1 MSALEGHI
9 RLYLSVKEE
18 EIPIAI
24 HENASVAELKERVLV
39 LCPGQLEFYSRLLA
53 VCPGQLTLWHNDEEL
68 DTSKTLWGY
77 GIRDE
82 SVVKVSHHE
91 EIENRYRRIRKVG
104 KGTFGTVYKACDKLT
119 NAAVAMKRVSHHMD
133 EGVAYSA
140 IREVAALQELDHPN
154 VVKLLDIVNEPNKMY
169 LVIEYV
175 DQDLSRYLDS
185 RTTPLPPATRRTFM
199 HQLLSGMEYCHARRI
214 FHRDLKPQNIL
225 ISSDCKQLKIA
236 DFGLAR
242 DFQYPMQT
250 YTQETVTLWY
260 RAPELLL
267 GALKYTPEIDIWSIG
282 CIFAEMA
289 QNKPLFM
296 GDCEI
301 GALYL
306 IFQFLGTPDPSVW
319 KNVESLPH
327 HNHSFPKWKPV
338 DISAR
343 LPFEPLAVH
352 LFQRMLCYDP
362 QLRITPSQALAHP
375 YFNVRSEPLSEQQ
388 HMVLA
393 P

>member
-9 RLYLSVKEE
+9 RLYLSMKEGK
-18 EIPIAI
+18 IPITI
-24 HENASVAELKERVLV
+24 YENASVAELKERVL
-39 LCPGQLEFYSRLLA
+39 A
-53 VCPGQLTLWHNDEEL
+53 VCPGQLALWHNGEEL

-77 GIRDE
+77 GIRDK
-82 SVVKVSHHE
+82 SVVKVSHHAAKDDRYFK
-91 EIENRYRRIRKVG
+91 IEKVG
-104 KGTFGTVYKACDKLT
+104 EGTYGVVYKAHDT
-119 NAAVAMKRVSHHMD
+119 QTSTFVAMKRVRREADD
-133 EGVAYSA
+133 EGIPSSA
-140 IREVAALQELDHPN
+140 MREVSALQELDHPN
-154 VVKLLDIVNEPNKMY
+154 VVKLLDIMNQPTRLY
-169 LVIEYV
+169 LVFEFV
-175 DQDLSRYLDS
+175 DQDLKKYLDS